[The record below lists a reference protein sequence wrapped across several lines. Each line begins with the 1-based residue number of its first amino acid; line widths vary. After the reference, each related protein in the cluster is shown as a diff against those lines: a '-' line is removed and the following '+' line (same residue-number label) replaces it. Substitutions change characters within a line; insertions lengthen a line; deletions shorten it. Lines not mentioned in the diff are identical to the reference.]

1 MIKIY
6 ISGNRADVIERE
18 PLTSG
23 TFGKVLNFAFTEDW
37 RLLIKYAVFEGSGR
51 RIALTNIGDSCII
64 PHEVLAKHGGA
75 LRVGVYGRTAD
86 GSAATPTIY
95 AQLGIIQRGADPNA
109 DPSTK
114 PTLPVWAQIQA
125 QIGDLSNLTTEDKTN
140 LVAAIN
146 EAAKSGGG
154 SGGGKDGTGIESI
167 TYKGEDEYGGNMYTV
182 LLTDGTSYDITAP
195 KGAAGADGI
204 TPHIGDNGNW
214 YLGTTDTGKPSRGE
228 TGLQGPAGAKGDKG
242 DPGDDIVDTVNI
254 TAPAYTNKI
263 PASVDADGD
272 VYNGVGYKSGVYL
285 DSAGAEISGQN
296 VVVSGYIPVKKGDII
311 RIKDV
316 SQANIDTSLTLT
328 LTAAKAGTAGCGKSI
343 ASIQGNGV
351 YGTITINGNVATWD
365 TSSIGYYFWNDF
377 AWLRVTTHS
386 VDAVVTVNE
395 EIKETITTQKI
406 LKENVKVKK
415 ANVDFD
421 IASPLLS
428 GKTVV
433 CFGDSIFGM
442 TRDRTSVPAWAAAFT
457 GAQVYNVGFGG
468 CRMAVHPTSGYAAF
482 SMWALAEAI
491 ADGKYTAQDAQASSG
506 ADYFPQQLAILKSI
520 DFAAVDMAVIH
531 YGTNDFTGNV
541 VIDDATNGDNT
552 ATLCG
557 ALRYAIGKLQT
568 AYPKLRIFVS
578 LPIYR
583 KWDSVGSESYT
594 NGNGNTLREF
604 GAALASVADEFN
616 CPCIDGYKTLGINAA
631 NAAAFLADGTH
642 LNDYGRQVF
651 GEYIG
656 GCLAAPSSPHGEKG
670 EDAAA
675 DRTLGL
681 TGATVGQIAKITAV
695 DASGVPTAWSPVDMP
710 SGGGGDGGA
719 KEFRLI
725 QSITLDEQ
733 LDRVDISVDSSGN
746 AFALHEVYV
755 MLAAQSYDDSAAD
768 VHFLPNGLWTSTSP
782 YITSAVKASKSSETW
797 KNNMSFHAVYA
808 DGVIYSEQL
817 PAKGVNNNL
826 TSSFAANQAI
836 ITKISIVCKLAAGC
850 TFLVIGR

>member
-1 MIKIY
+1 MANEINI
-6 ISGNRADVIERE
+6 D
-18 PLTSG
+18 L
-23 TFGKVLNFAFTEDW
+23 GK
-37 RLLIKYAVFEGSGR
+37 R
-51 RIALTNIGDSCII
+51 RNLKANIGV
-64 PHEVLAKHGGA
+64 PG
-75 LRVGVYGRTAD
+75 Y
-86 GSAATPTIY
+86 
-95 AQLGIIQRGADPNA
+95 LG
-109 DPSTK
+109 K
-114 PTLPVWAQIQA
+114 
-125 QIGDLSNLTTEDKTN
+125 GDT
-140 LVAAIN
+140 
-146 EAAKSGGG
+146 
-154 SGGGKDGTGIESI
+154 GTGIARI
-167 TYKGEDEYGGNMYTV
+167 DFIGNDKDGGNVYRV
-182 LLTDGTSYDITAP
+182 YLTDGTYYDITAP
-195 KGAAGADGI
+195 KGAPGSGGSGGGSNEVWLPAVSDGVLTWAKSDSDIPPAPANIKGADGADGADGI
-204 TPHIGDNGNW
+204 TPHIGDNGNWYIGLTDTGKPSRGAAGANGKDGAPGKDGAAGSPGITPNIGANGNW

-228 TGLQGPAGAKGDKG
+228 TGLQGPVGPVGPQGPQGEKGDA
-242 DPGDDIVDTVNI
+242 GDDIVDTVNI

-263 PASVDADGD
+263 PASVDADGG

-316 SQANIDTSLTLT
+316 SQANIDTSQILT
-328 LTAAKAGTAGCGKSI
+328 LTAAKAGTAGCGKTI

-365 TSSIGYYFWNDF
+365 TSSIDYYFWDGF

-395 EIKETITTQKI
+395 EIKETITTKKI

-442 TRDRTSVPAWAAAFT
+442 TRDSTSVPAWAAAFT

-482 SMWALAEAI
+482 SMWALAEAV
-491 ADGKYTAQDAQASSG
+491 ASGNYTTQDAQASSG
-506 ADYFPQQLAILKSI
+506 ADYFPQQLAVLKSI

-604 GAALASVADEFN
+604 GIAMASVADEFN

-656 GCLAAPSSPHGEKG
+656 GCLAAPSSPHSEKG

-675 DRTLGL
+675 DLTLGL

-719 KEFRLI
+719 EEFRLI

-733 LDRVDISVDSSGN
+733 SDRVDISVDSSGN

-755 MLAAQSYDDSAAD
+755 MLAAQSYDDATAD
-768 VHFLPNGLWTSTSP
+768 VFFLPNGLWTSTSP
-782 YITSAVKASKSSETW
+782 YITSVVKASKSSETW
-797 KNNMSFHAVYA
+797 KNNMGFHSVYA
-808 DGVIYSEQL
+808 DGVMCSEQL
-817 PAKGVNNNL
+817 PAKGQNQNL
-826 TSSFAANQAI
+826 TASFAAGQSI
-836 ITKISIVCKLAAGC
+836 ITKISMGSKFAAGC
-850 TFLVIGR
+850 TFFVIGR